1 MWRNLVRTTN
11 ESNFLKQ
18 LCNRLEVTSIPI
30 DSPIVVLKSEWIEKF
45 RSGGKKLEIRS
56 QHCCKEIGTRFYLSA
71 SGSNKLTDRVEFGG
85 SRKIN
90 SEREWRD
97 LRDEHKNTQTKRRYG
112 ESTYAWKFNNCTT
125 LKTPIPHKVYPG
137 TVIWRKYFPQY

>member
-1 MWRNLVRTTN
+1 MRRQLHRTTN
-11 ESNFLKQ
+11 ELNVLKR
-18 LCNRLEVTSIPI
+18 LCNKLHATPIPI
-30 DSPIVVLKSEWIEKF
+30 DTPIVVLKRKWLKKF
-45 RSGGKKLEIRS
+45 RSKEKNLEIRS
-56 QHCCKEIGTRFYLSA
+56 QDCCKEIGTPFYLVA

-85 SRKIN
+85 SQKIN

-97 LRDEHKNTQTKRRYG
+97 LRDEHRNTQTKRRYG

-137 TVIWRKYFPQY
+137 TVIWRKYFPPY